1 MGPNLHFS
9 KQPVQFYIIAK
20 SLAFPDA
27 DVKGR
32 FISQAVSLIR
42 WLFKC

>member
-1 MGPNLHFS
+1 
-9 KQPVQFYIIAK
+9 
-20 SLAFPDA
+20 LAFPDA

-32 FISQAVSLIR
+32 FISQAESLIR